1 MSATIDEFVP
11 TQRQCQFVSK
21 AGDADR
27 MLSASGTYGLYEG
40 DLYKLG
46 KHGYLA
52 GSVWGT
58 DRGSFLVAIDAAEE
72 EMRYLMAQ
80 AREEF
85 GF

>member
-1 MSATIDEFVP
+1 MSEFVP
-11 TQRQCQFVSK
+11 TKRQCRYVSK
-21 AGDADR
+21 AGDEDR
-27 MLSASGTYGLYEG
+27 ASNWSGTYGLYEG

-46 KHGYLA
+46 EYGYLC

-72 EMRYLMAQ
+72 EMSYLMAE